1 MTLGEVLCKKYAL
14 TSFKVGGCSLAIL
27 AINEALEA
35 AAMLAAEQTQIDV
48 AARIRSL
55 KWSKSD
61 NSSPSEPETPNL
73 LDAHPCF
80 GSEMASSSASAPSL
94 S

>member
-35 AAMLAAEQTQIDV
+35 AAMLAEEQKQVTV
-48 AARIRSL
+48 AVRIRSL
-55 KWSKSD
+55 KWSQAEMSI
-61 NSSPSEPETPNL
+61 PE
-73 LDAHPCF
+73 A
-80 GSEMASSSASAPSL
+80 A
-94 S
+94 

>member
-35 AAMLAAEQTQIDV
+35 AAMLAEEQKQVDV

-55 KWSKSD
+55 KWSKR
-61 NSSPSEPETPNL
+61 
-73 LDAHPCF
+73 
-80 GSEMASSSASAPSL
+80 EMSIPQAA
-94 S
+94 